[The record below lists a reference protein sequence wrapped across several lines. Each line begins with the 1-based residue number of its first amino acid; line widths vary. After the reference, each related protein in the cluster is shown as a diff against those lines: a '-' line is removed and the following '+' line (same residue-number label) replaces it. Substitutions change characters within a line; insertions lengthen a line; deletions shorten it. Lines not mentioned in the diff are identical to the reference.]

1 MIPNTSKIPLLIWI
15 QAAAPLH
22 NRFGP
27 DILII
32 VYKLGTMAGTWTS
45 ESNLL
50 VGPLCIQMQLNLEE
64 N

>member
-32 VYKLGTMAGTWTS
+32 VYKLGTMAG
-45 ESNLL
+45 SNTEHAE
-50 VGPLCIQMQLNLEE
+50 IELNMW
-64 N
+64 